1 MRWCMRIWGQR
12 RPGELRRGLV
22 VLASWVHGGQAGL
35 APGARGAAEGMP
47 SGMVLEPTM
56 EGG

>member
-1 MRWCMRIWGQR
+1 MRIWGQR